1 MIEQIDRDAATELA
15 TIIFGNGHS
24 LVAELR
30 TAERHF
36 MLDAFARHRAAGM
49 ERAAEIAEESM
60 ILLSLGKPE
69 DGPFTRQDKAVDE
82 ARASIA
88 AAIRAEKDKS

>member
-49 ERAAEIAEESM
+49 ERAAEIAESVVV
-60 ILLSLGKPE
+60 GKPAHIRE
-69 DGPFTRQDKAVDE
+69 DHRKPKSPSLSRIA
-82 ARASIA
+82 IA
-88 AAIRAEKDKS
+88 AAIRAEKDK